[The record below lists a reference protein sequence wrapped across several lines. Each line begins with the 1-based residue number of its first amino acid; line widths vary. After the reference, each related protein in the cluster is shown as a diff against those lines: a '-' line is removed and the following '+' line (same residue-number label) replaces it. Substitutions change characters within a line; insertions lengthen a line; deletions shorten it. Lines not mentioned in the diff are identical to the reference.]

1 MSRSESACSPAGK
14 RSASHALTHSRL
26 AGYTIR
32 SPMDVGVL
40 DYALDPSLI
49 AQEPLPKRDESRM
62 LVVERQ
68 AGSRTDTSVR
78 ALGTWLR
85 SGDVLVV
92 NDAEVIS
99 ARLHGTRP
107 TGGAIEVLLIEPIEG
122 ATWKCMARGA
132 GRVPTGESID
142 FGHGITGTWGD
153 RLEPA
158 FRTIRL
164 QCDGY
169 DDVAA
174 ALRQIGELPLPPY
187 IRRPDGPSTLD
198 RERYQTMFARTPGAI
213 AAPTAGL
220 HFTPRLVAELTAR
233 GIACVPLTL
242 IVGPATFLPIRST
255 SLTDHNVPAERYV
268 VPEETARILNET
280 RAAGGRI
287 VAVGTTSVRVLETVA
302 DSAGR
307 VCGGGGRTD
316 LVISPGHRFRCV
328 DALFTNFHLPR
339 SSLLSLVAA
348 FAGIETTLEAY
359 RAATASG
366 YRFYSYGDAMLIV

>member
-1 MSRSESACSPAGK
+1 MSRTESARSPTEK
-14 RSASHALTHSRL
+14 RSVSDTLTPSPRASGAT
-26 AGYTIR
+26 R
-32 SPMDVGVL
+32 SPMDVGVF
-40 DYALDPSLI
+40 DYELDPSLI

-62 LVVERQ
+62 LVLERST
-68 AGSRTDTSVR
+68 GNRTDTSVR
-78 ALGTWLR
+78 ALGAWLR
-85 SGDVLVV
+85 AGDVLVV

-122 ATWKCMARGA
+122 TTWKCMARGA
-132 GRVPTGESID
+132 GRVPSGESLD
-142 FGHGITGTWGD
+142 FGNGIIGTWGD
-153 RLEPA
+153 RLDST
-158 FRTIRL
+158 FRAIRL
-164 QCDGY
+164 ECDGY

-220 HFTPRLVAELTAR
+220 HFTPRLVAELMER

-242 IVGPATFLPIRST
+242 IVGPATFLPIRSA
-255 SLTDHNVPAERYV
+255 SLADHSVPAERYV
-268 VPEETARILNET
+268 VPEETARVVNET
-280 RAAGGRI
+280 RASGGRI
-287 VAVGTTSVRVLETVA
+287 IAVGTTSVRVLETVA
-302 DSAGR
+302 DTAGR
-307 VCGGGGRTD
+307 VCSSAGRTD
-316 LVISPGHRFRCV
+316 LVITPGHRFRCV

-339 SSLLSLVAA
+339 SSLLGLVAA
-348 FAGIETTLEAY
+348 FAGIETTLDAY